1 MKVNVLQIILGL
13 AMVIMMTI
21 SIAWDPT
28 GFYAR
33 YMVEP
38 GNWNTVFNPDTREV
52 IATVLAYLVMLFSLA
67 IIGVSIT
74 LLVKRTRYEYTESEA
89 IQKSIRKLITAQIV
103 LGLLIAV
110 GAFLVAIWGFP
121 TSCNFIISDNQSLG
135 LNFMPGPQIVKAMM
149 LSLITA
155 LLGVVSAGFG
165 IAQYMKFRHQMNT
178 SDAD

>member
-1 MKVNVLQIILGL
+1 MKINYFQIIIGL

-52 IATVLAYLVMLFSLA
+52 VATVLAYLVMLFILG

-74 LLVKRTRYEYTESEA
+74 LLVKRTRYKYTESGD

-110 GAFLVAIWGFP
+110 SAFLVSIWGFP
-121 TSCNFIISDNQSLG
+121 TSYDFILSENRSLG
-135 LNFMPGPQIVKAMM
+135 MNINPGPQFVNAML

-155 LLGVVSAGFG
+155 FLGLVSLGFG
-165 IAQYMKFRHQMNT
+165 IAQYIKFRNRMNT
-178 SDAD
+178 SNAD